1 MNQNYLPGARNSPE
15 VSLDSGIGSED
26 FCVRIIDLPH
36 SVKGFVTYDEDG
48 FPNIYLNARI
58 SLYEQKR
65 TMKHELRHIFRQD
78 VFSEEEIRKIER

>member
-1 MNQNYLPGARNSPE
+1 MHPQNYDAAPAFDAAPDTGLG
-15 VSLDSGIGSED
+15 SGD

-58 SLYEQKR
+58 SRYEQQR
-65 TMKHELRHIFRQD
+65 AMRHELAHISRQD
-78 VFSEEEIRKIER
+78 AFSDEEIRNIEK